1 MVSNIVR
8 GKHIFVEDNEIAI
21 LLSNY
26 IFGLTF
32 ESKSEYIVRKYYF
45 NFIIFHKNLLASRYY
60 IITDHS
66 CKLMKMF

>member
-1 MVSNIVR
+1 MVNNIVW
-8 GKHIFVEDNEIAI
+8 GKYIFVEDNEIEI

-32 ESKSEYIVRKYYF
+32 ESKSEYIVKKYYF

-66 CKLMKMF
+66 WKLMTMF